1 MSQLRSKEY
10 TKLVL
15 DIFLM
20 NVSEIEAELRR
31 LTWFSTDSNQI
42 FVGDVTY
49 AEYEFLLLTER
60 DFKVN
65 CLYQSS
71 ELPDEIGEFLSSQ

>member
-1 MSQLRSKEY
+1 MRVSRSGQY
-10 TKLVL
+10 SKLCMN
-15 DIFLM
+15 IFLLS
-20 NVSEIEAELRR
+20 VSQIEEELRR
-31 LTWFSTDSNQI
+31 LAWFTPNPLAI

-65 CLYQSS
+65 CMGK
-71 ELPDEIGEFLSSQ
+71 PTGFTDEVEAFLADA